1 MIPVIAIDPGA
12 GGALAFIYQNKDGD
26 TIAEA
31 YKCPKT
37 TKEMFKTY
45 SYCMKAA
52 TLHSKECIVV
62 IEKVWAFPTDARSR
76 AFNFGV
82 NYGKW
87 LGVIASEDIKP
98 QMIPPKRWQK
108 GFEPLPKEKKKR
120 KQVIKEIAE
129 EMFPTIRVTLYNA
142 DALLIGA
149 WASSNCSY
157 EPYSKEEK

>member
-1 MIPVIAIDPGA
+1 MKSPFKKCIGIDPGK
-12 GGALAFIYQNKDGD
+12 GGGKAIITDETVPLHNCPRTVDDMALLLGMCLNDVA
-26 TIAEA
+26 A
-31 YKCPKT
+31 YRT
-37 TKEMFKTY
+37 QVF
-45 SYCMKAA
+45 
-52 TLHSKECIVV
+52 L
-62 IEKVWAFPTDARSR
+62 EKVWAFPTDARSR

-98 QMIPPKRWQK
+98 QMIPPKTWQK